1 MTVATVASAVDRYVS
16 EFETQSATASARAA
30 GESPPWLVA
39 ARRDAIAKFAAAGF
53 PTTRQEEWRF
63 TSVSAIAETPYV
75 SAPSGVSLDAMR
87 VRALEI
93 CEAHRHLLVFV
104 NGRFAP
110 ELSSVEG
117 LPQGVVIGS
126 LRDAFVSHAELIA
139 RHMGRPTAAARTS
152 LSWLNTAFATD
163 GAFVYLPPNVEMEE
177 PVQLLYLSSP
187 NGAPTVSH
195 PRSLIIADRLS
206 RLSLVE
212 TYGCACAPGA
222 SYWTNAVTE
231 IVALDGARIDAYR
244 VQREGE
250 RAHHTAATYSEQGR
264 DSMVTIHPV
273 VFGAALSRHDIVT
286 RLAGQ
291 NGHCTINGLYI
302 LGDTQHADHHT
313 TIDHA
318 EPHCESHE
326 YMNGVLDGQSR
337 GVFNGRIIVRPGAQ
351 RTDSKQTNNNLVLS
365 EHARADSQPQLEIY
379 ADDVKCTHGATLGPI
394 DPTAMF
400 YLTSRGITPT
410 EARSLLTY
418 GFGAEIIDRME
429 IAPLQAQLDRL
440 VRQRILG
447 RVSS

>member
-1 MTVATVASAVDRYVS
+1 MTVTLSAAADRYVA
-16 EFETQSATASARAA
+16 EFTKVESRASAAPA
-30 GESPPWLVA
+30 WLVS
-39 ARRDAIAKFAAAGF
+39 ARQEAMARFTAAGF

-63 TSVSAIAETPYV
+63 TSVAEIAETPFTL
-75 SAPSGVSLDAMR
+75 AAHDAAVDTNQ

-104 NGRFAP
+104 NGRFQP
-110 ELSSVEG
+110 DLSSVAG
-117 LPQGVVIGS
+117 LPAGVVIGN
-126 LRDAFVSHAELIA
+126 LRAALSSHETVVA
-139 RHMGRPTAAARTS
+139 RHFGRPTATARTP
-152 LSWLNTAFATD
+152 LAWLNTAFADD
-163 GAFVYLPPNVEMEE
+163 GAFIYVPRDVQMDE
-177 PVQLLYLSSP
+177 PVQLLYLSAP
-187 NGAPTVSH
+187 NGTPMVSY
-195 PRSLIIADRLS
+195 PRTLVVVERGA

-212 TYGCACAPGA
+212 TYGGTPG
-222 SYWTNAVTE
+222 SRYWTDAVTE
-231 IVALDGARIDAYR
+231 IITHENARVDAYR
-244 VQREGE
+244 VQRESE
-250 RAHHTAATYSEQGR
+250 QAFHTAATYSEQGR
-264 DSMVTIHPV
+264 DSTVTIHPV

-286 RLAGQ
+286 RLGGP

-302 LGDTQHADHHT
+302 LDGAQHADHHT

-326 YMNGVLDGQSR
+326 YMNGVLDGRSR

-394 DPTAMF
+394 DPRAMF
-400 YLTSRGITPT
+400 YLTSRGISAA

-429 IAPLQAQLDRL
+429 IAPLQAQLDRMI
-440 VRQRILG
+440 RQRVLG
-447 RVSS
+447 SGRSA